1 MRRWYGLGYG
11 HKGEGLTRG
20 CRMAHRGKGWERER
34 STGARGGVVRSSAVE
49 RFAAWECED
58 AKVRNSLTHP
68 KHAP

>member
-1 MRRWYGLGYG
+1 
-11 HKGEGLTRG
+11 
-20 CRMAHRGKGWERER
+20 MAHRDKGWEGER

-58 AKVRNSLTHP
+58 AEVHDSWPYP

>member
-20 CRMAHRGKGWERER
+20 CRMAHRDKGWEGER

-49 RFAAWECED
+49 RIAAWEWESTE
-58 AKVRNSLTHP
+58 VRNSLTHP